1 MNSLDEARID
11 SNRLDVLKEL
21 ANIGVGNAI
30 TSLSTLLPGEKIDM
44 DVPVATLVPLQD
56 VPEMLVEQ
64 ESAMVGIYIKAY
76 GDVELTV
83 LFVLS
88 LESANNLIT
97 SLVPGSK
104 GDFDEMGISVLMEVG
119 NILTASYLNAISVMT
134 NLRLLP
140 SPPEVAVDMAGAIVS
155 TVLAQSSVIEDDI
168 VLLKTSLYTKQTEIN
183 GSILIVPE
191 IDSMEKI
198 LGILGLGCKDC

>member
-1 MNSLDEARID
+1 MD

-21 ANIGVGNAI
+21 ANIGVGNAL
-30 TSLSTLLPGEKIDM
+30 TSLSTLLSGEKIDM

-56 VPEMLVEQ
+56 VPEMLAEE
-64 ESAMVGIYIKAY
+64 ESAMAGIYIKAS
-76 GDVELTV
+76 GDVDLTV

-97 SLVPGSK
+97 SLVPGSR

-134 NLRLLP
+134 DLILLP

-155 TVLAQSSVIEDDI
+155 TVLAQSSAIEDNI

-198 LGILGLGCKDC
+198 LGILGLG

>member
-1 MNSLDEARID
+1 MD
-11 SNRLDVLKEL
+11 SKRLDVLKEL

-30 TSLSTLLPGEKIDM
+30 TSLSTLLSGEKIDM

-56 VPEMLVEQ
+56 VPEMLAEE
-64 ESAMVGIYIKAY
+64 ESAMAGIYIKAY
-76 GDVELTV
+76 GDVDLTI

-97 SLVPGSK
+97 SLVPGSR

-134 NLRLLP
+134 DLRLLP

-155 TVLAQSSVIEDDI
+155 TVLAQSSVIEDNI

-191 IDSMEKI
+191 IGSMEKI
-198 LGILGLGCKDC
+198 LGILGLG